1 MCRFFPVDRL
11 PSSSEGNNFS
21 QGAEPKTK
29 REGSAKPYLVV
40 QFHPAPPPSFRSKVM
55 KTKPQPG
62 PTTPFYKSR
71 GKWTFYVFPNGFGEE
86 AGDYPDQETARA
98 ASWKTHCVWQANG
111 CKY

>member
-11 PSSSEGNNFS
+11 PSSSEGKNFS

-40 QFHPAPPPSFRSKVM
+40 QFHPAPPPFFRSKSM
-55 KTKPQPG
+55 KTKTHPG

-71 GKWTFYVFPNGFGEE
+71 GKWTFYVFPNGVGEE
-86 AGDYPDQETARA
+86 AGDYPDEETARA